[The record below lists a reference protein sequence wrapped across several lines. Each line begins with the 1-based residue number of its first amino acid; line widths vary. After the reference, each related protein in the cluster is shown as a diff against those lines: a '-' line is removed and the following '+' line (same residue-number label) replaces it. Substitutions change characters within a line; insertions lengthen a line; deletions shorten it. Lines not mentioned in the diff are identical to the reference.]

1 MLVSPSH
8 NSQAV
13 TEQARFSNHH
23 LHSIS
28 LKCRIVRTSSVKSE
42 ERVALLSS
50 PLVILRYSVRVGFE
64 KCCEKSFFEYGLTTE
79 RP

>member
-13 TEQARFSNHH
+13 TEQARFATHH

-28 LKCRIVRTSSVKSE
+28 LKCRIVGTSFVKSE
-42 ERVALLSS
+42 ERVVLLSS
-50 PLVILRYSVRVGFE
+50 PLVILRYSVHDGFE
-64 KCCEKSFFEYGLTTE
+64 KFVRYILVRKHTTE

>member
-13 TEQARFSNHH
+13 TEQARFANHH

-28 LKCRIVRTSSVKSE
+28 LKCRIVGTSFVKSE
-42 ERVALLSS
+42 ERVVLLSS
-50 PLVILRYSVRVGFE
+50 PLVILRYSVHVGFE
-64 KCCEKSFFEYGLTTE
+64 KFVRYILVHKHTTE